1 MKKNFLPAIR
11 LTAVFGVFF
20 AILYPLSI
28 WGIAQLVPGKGRGLT
43 ISQNGQTYYANVGQ
57 SFSDDKYFW
66 SRPSA
71 VDYNAAGSG
80 GSNKGPSNPEYLAE
94 VQTRIAHFMAHNP
107 GVDKS
112 QIPSELV
119 TASGSGLDPHISV
132 PAARVQVQRIAQ
144 IRHLNESKIGAL
156 IEEHAEK
163 PLLGLFGTEKIN
175 VLQLNLALDQLN
187 TL

>member
-1 MKKNFLPAIR
+1 MKKNFLPALR
-11 LTAVFGVFF
+11 LTAVCLAFFGGF
-20 AILYPLSI
+20 YTLSV
-28 WGIAQLVPGKGRGLT
+28 WGIAQLAPGKGQGLT
-43 ISQNGQTYYANVGQ
+43 ISQNGQTFYANVGQ
-57 SFSDDKYFW
+57 GFSDDQYFW

-71 VDYNAAGSG
+71 VNYDAASAG

-94 VQTRIAHFMAHNP
+94 VQTRMAHFLAHNP

-144 IRHLNESKIGAL
+144 IRHLNESKIGTL
-156 IEEHAEK
+156 IEEHTEK